1 MNEQELAQFQAFQS
15 QAAAKL
21 AQSEYNNAR
30 LQQSATMFSE
40 DSQENIVKWQL
51 DINEVLKRAE
61 RFLRGQVPKI
71 IRTEKGEELIY
82 VEDPEVKIFNERG
95 ITRLMQLLSIFV
107 SKEIILSNYKEEQ
120 INTMMINF
128 ANRLID
134 EIYMNAEEFGLDNMQ
149 KMKYIPMTIFAVVS
163 IVDAT
168 YRRAKDGQE
177 QLNLRT
183 RAIVNQ
189 SEQLGNQM
197 YKFPQIKQK
206 FKIYDPRTWKA

>member
-1 MNEQELAQFQAFQS
+1 MNEQEIAQMQMIQA
-15 QAAAKL
+15 QANSRL
-21 AQSEYNNAR
+21 AQSETNNAR
-30 LQQSATMFSE
+30 IQQSATMFSE
-40 DSQENIVKWQL
+40 DAQENIVKWQL

-61 RFLRGQVPKI
+61 RLLRGQVPKI
-71 IRTEKGEELIY
+71 VRTENGDELMY
-82 VEDPEVKIFNERG
+82 VEDKSIKIFNERG
-95 ITRLMQLLSIFV
+95 INRLMQLLSIFV

-120 INTMMINF
+120 INKMMTHF
-128 ANRLID
+128 SDRLIN
-134 EIYMNAEEFGLDNMQ
+134 EVYMNAEEFGLTDMQ
-149 KMKYIPMTIFAVVS
+149 KMKFIPLTIFEIIA

-197 YKFPQIKQK
+197 KFPQIKK
-206 FKIYDPRTWKA
+206 KVKIYDPRTWIA